1 MKTVQVVIEV
11 DSKNAEKNLSE
22 VNNQLN
28 IQRKVLIDLEK
39 ELLKTEST
47 QKSTSKTNLTAQK
60 ELTDKIKNLKNEIK
74 LENLALKDLNQQ
86 KGKIYLSL
94 IIITNNKQIPQH

>member
-1 MKTVQVVIEV
+1 VKTVQVVIEV

-60 ELTDKIKNLKNEIK
+60 ELTNKIKNLKNEIK

-86 KGKIYLSL
+86 KKAKYICY
-94 IIITNNKQIPQH
+94 